1 MGVEILG
8 ADITPKQVEAN
19 EGKTNFSTEMDCK
32 SLSNIGQELDE
43 PTKTGSTESSN
54 EMSGKAKEADNFVSS
69 NIPKDAVDEW
79 PAPKKIHTFYF
90 ARVRLYEDPKLKEQ
104 IEKAEKR
111 LETLSKD
118 RAEIIDK
125 KLKPKRSERSELIS
139 VLRPFRADKRK
150 YSTTIDEKMKEIKP
164 LRSDLQGHRTVRERG
179 MGLCSS
185 EEELD
190 DLIRSLHYR
199 IQHESNTLNEE
210 KQLLKEI
217 KQLEATR
224 EKIIDNIAFKAA
236 IEKDKGSKSELQ
248 DRIKLL
254 GVNMDE
260 IRKEKQV
267 VDAQINELDKKLK
280 VVDDEIASLE
290 QELKSVTEKKDKA
303 YEALVTLRKE
313 REEANA
319 CFYQNRSLLN
329 KAKELATKKDTTGL
343 EALSNCEVEK
353 FMLQWSSNNAFR
365 DDYKCRM
372 LTSFNLRQLSRDG
385 RMRNHDEKP
394 IIVETPLATK
404 LEASLP
410 KMASKQEKE
419 AVKLPSSDDTVA
431 VTSKRTE
438 GEELTKLAKADAERK
453 FSNTEEIGKALK
465 DDQPHV
471 PTKSKEIDP
480 AKLKEIKREEEL
492 AKAKLA
498 MERKKKLAEKAAAK
512 AAARAQKE
520 AEKKLKQKEKKA
532 KKKAGTTEI
541 ELPTEET
548 EEETMTAEPEE
559 ADVKKLDKS
568 VSEARKEEKV
578 NVKYRS
584 QPKKVQNQLPR
595 AILKRK
601 KSHSYAYWVAPAAI
615 LALVLAGIA
624 GYYSFGRI

>member
-1 MGVEILG
+1 MGMEILG
-8 ADITPKQVEAN
+8 ADITRKQIEAN
-19 EGKTNFSTEMDCK
+19 EGKANFSTEMDCK

-43 PTKTGSTESSN
+43 PTKTGSMESSN
-54 EMSGKAKEADNFVSS
+54 EISGKAKEADNLVSS

-79 PAPKKIHTFYF
+79 PAPMKIRTFYF
-90 ARVRLYEDPKLKEQ
+90 ARVRLYEDPELKDK

-111 LETLSKD
+111 VETLSKD

-139 VLRPFRADKRK
+139 GLRPFREEKRK

-164 LRSDLQGHRTVRERG
+164 LRSDLQGHRDVRERS

-185 EEELD
+185 EEELN

-224 EKIIDNIAFKAA
+224 EKIIANVALKAA
-236 IEKDKGSKSELQ
+236 IEKEKGSKAELQ

-260 IRKEKQV
+260 IRKGKQV
-267 VDAQINELDKKLK
+267 VEAEISQLDKKLK

-290 QELKSVTEKKDKA
+290 RELKSATERKDRA
-303 YEALVTLRKE
+303 YETLVALRKE
-313 REEANA
+313 RDEANA
-319 CFYQNRSLLN
+319 CFYQYRSLLN
-329 KAKELATKKDTTGL
+329 KAKELAMKKDTTRI

-353 FMLQWSSNNAFR
+353 FMLQWSSNKAFR
-365 DDYKCRM
+365 DDYKRRM
-372 LTSFNLRQLSRDG
+372 LASLNLRQFSRDG
-385 RMRNHDEKP
+385 RMRNHDESP
-394 IIVETPLATK
+394 IIVETPVATK
-404 LEASLP
+404 LETSLP

-419 AVKLPSSDDTVA
+419 VVKLPSSDDTVA
-431 VTSKRTE
+431 VTANITQ

-453 FSNTEEIGKALK
+453 FSNTEETGKARK
-465 DDQPHV
+465 DNQPHS

-498 MERKKKLAEKAAAK
+498 MERKKKLEEKAAAK

-532 KKKAGTTEI
+532 KKKAGTIEI
-541 ELPTEET
+541 EVPTVET
-548 EEETMTAEPEE
+548 EEETMTAELEE
-559 ADVKKLDKS
+559 AHVNKSDKP
-568 VSEARKEEKV
+568 VSEARKEQKV

-584 QPKKVQNQLPR
+584 QPKVKNQLPR

-601 KSHSYAYWVAPAAI
+601 KSHSYVYWAAPAAI
-615 LALVLAGIA
+615 LALVLAVIA